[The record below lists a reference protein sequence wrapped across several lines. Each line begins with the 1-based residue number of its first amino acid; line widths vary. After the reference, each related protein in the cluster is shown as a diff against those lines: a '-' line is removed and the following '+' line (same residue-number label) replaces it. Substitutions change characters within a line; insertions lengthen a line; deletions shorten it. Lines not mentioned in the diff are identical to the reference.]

1 MKIEK
6 IVVGLLEENCY
17 LIIKEDKCIIVDP
30 GDEKEKIISKIEK
43 LKLNILGILI
53 THAHFDH
60 VGALNDI
67 LNIYNVPVYYHNMNN
82 EIKYNKLIDIKEE
95 RYIIDEFKFKVIFT
109 PGHRNDSVTYYF
121 YDENIMFTGD
131 FLFKGTIGRTDL
143 EYASIFDMKKSLN
156 KIKEYDSE
164 IVIYPGHGDDTT
176 LEIEKQINPYFSSI
190 IF

>member
-17 LIIKEDKCIIVDP
+17 LIIKNDKCIIVDP
-30 GDEKEKIISKIEK
+30 GDEKEKIISRIEK
-43 LKLNILGILI
+43 LKLNVLGILI

-67 LNIYNVPVYYHNMNN
+67 LNIYNVPVYYHNINN
-82 EIKYNKLIDIKEE
+82 EIDYNKLIDIKEE
-95 RYIIDEFKFKVIFT
+95 SYIIDKFKFKVIFT

-143 EYASIFDMKKSLN
+143 EYAGMSDMKRSLD
-156 KIKEYDSE
+156 KIKEYDDKV
-164 IVIYPGHGDDTT
+164 IIYPGHGDISN
-176 LEIEKQINPYFSSI
+176 LKYEKENNMFFI
-190 IF
+190 